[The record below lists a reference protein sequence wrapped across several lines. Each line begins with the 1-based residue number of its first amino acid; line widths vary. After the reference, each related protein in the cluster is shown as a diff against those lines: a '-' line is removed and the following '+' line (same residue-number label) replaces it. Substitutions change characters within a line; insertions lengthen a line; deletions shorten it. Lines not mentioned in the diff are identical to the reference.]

1 MGAGEAGAGMRG
13 RSRKAE
19 QGGPRLR
26 RMYVDCR
33 YGQLHLL
40 TAIPPS
46 GGFDERTPLVC
57 LHDSGGTGAD
67 FRSLAEVLGSDRPVY
82 APDLPGSGAS
92 DAAGGAVT
100 DAVLAAAVVDLL
112 DELRLRQVD
121 MLGQGRGERVARE
134 LTRARPGLVRRVV
147 AVGAAPDAGPIRA
160 ALDRP
165 GSGGL

>member
-1 MGAGEAGAGMRG
+1 MRG
-13 RSRKAE
+13 RNRKAE

-57 LHDSGGTGAD
+57 LHDTGGTSAD

-92 DAAGGAVT
+92 DAATGTAT
-100 DAVLAAAVVDLL
+100 DAALASAVVDVL

-121 MLGQGRGERVARE
+121 VLGQGRGERVARE

-147 AVGAAPDAGPIRA
+147 VGGATPDAGSIRA
-160 ALDRP
+160 ALDPPRP
-165 GSGGL
+165 AGL